1 MKQICSTRH
10 LIRIALLLV
19 SSAAGLMAQTE
30 MASNTIPRETVPPAK
45 LPSETVKGNIGT
57 EQTNAAVNTF
67 SGPLT
72 FNPALSS
79 RPSVTPGTLS
89 VTPGTLAKNSTPDL
103 KPIQKSAFTVEPD
116 SLPSW
121 ETIQPLSYLRYGAA
135 PAVVTLHF
143 GHQ

>member
-10 LIRIALLLV
+10 LFRTALLLV

-30 MASNTIPRETVPPAK
+30 MASNAIPRETVPFAK
-45 LPSETVKGNIGT
+45 LPSETEKGIIRT
-57 EQTNAAVNTF
+57 EHTNVAVNTL
-67 SGPLT
+67 SGSSTSNL
-72 FNPALSS
+72 ARSS
-79 RPSVTPGTLS
+79 RSSLTPGTLAA
-89 VTPGTLAKNSTPDL
+89 TPGTLAKNSTPEL

-116 SLPSW
+116 TLPSW

-135 PAVVTLHF
+135 PAVMTLHF

>member
-10 LIRIALLLV
+10 LIRTALLLV

-30 MASNTIPRETVPPAK
+30 MASNAIPRETVPFAK
-45 LPSETVKGNIGT
+45 PPSETQKGSIGT
-57 EQTNAAVNTF
+57 EHTNVAVNTLA
-67 SGPLT
+67 GPLT

-79 RPSVTPGTLS
+79 RPSA
-89 VTPGTLAKNSTPDL
+89 TPGTLAATPGTLGKNSTPDL

-116 SLPSW
+116 YLPSW